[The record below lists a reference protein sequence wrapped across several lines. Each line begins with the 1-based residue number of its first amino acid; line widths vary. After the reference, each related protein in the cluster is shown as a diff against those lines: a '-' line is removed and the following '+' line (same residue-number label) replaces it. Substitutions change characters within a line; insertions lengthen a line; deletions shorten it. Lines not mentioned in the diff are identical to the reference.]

1 MRRRRGTG
9 QGGRTRQ
16 ARHTSSGPGYS
27 TSDGQQQQPPTICHR
42 IQGDGVTPMAEEPIP
57 PQDTPPQV
65 TSPAT
70 LTQVLC
76 SERASL
82 SFGISLGDFG

>member
-1 MRRRRGTG
+1 MSRQRGR
-9 QGGRTRQ
+9 GGRTRQ

-42 IQGDGVTPMAEEPIP
+42 IQGGGVTPTAEEPIP
-57 PQDTPPQV
+57 PQDPPPV
-65 TSPAT
+65 NRPAT

-76 SERASL
+76 SERGSL